1 MKYFYR
7 KTRKS
12 GYDIVFNSCLT
23 LDQYT
28 VLLNDQIVLS
38 LELFGILTPL
48 GLLDCKKKCT
58 YIQAICFRRYY
69 YSRVKLPI
77 YLKLLTRLAILQ
89 GVQTFYG

>member
-1 MKYFYR
+1 MKYF
-7 KTRKS
+7 KS

-48 GLLDCKKKCT
+48 GHSDYKRSVDI
-58 YIQAICFRRYY
+58 Y
-69 YSRVKLPI
+69 KLYVSGTI
-77 YLKLLTRLAILQ
+77 NYKTSCQ
-89 GVQTFYG
+89 NT